1 MFDYSKI
8 DSIDP
13 KFLATFLDPKKR
25 NKEAFLHTEDEEK
38 TFIFEGKPYTIE
50 YRCQSSTYGLKWLWD
65 SFAYELTGKAG
76 KASDNHRVYNLK
88 QRNFKNP
95 SDLLK
100 SRTMCY
106 DLPTAVKLGT
116 IQKVPFKFRWE
127 KTERMLDK
135 LILPPTV
142 PELTHEQVRQRLLC
156 FTAMVAT
163 LKEEAVIKKVL
174 NYIVNE
180 KKNPKEKCFPIAYL
194 PIFDDSNE
202 TGTAAAE
209 TCILVNTCVEE
220 YSTISDT
227 VDKNGKHHIIMAT
240 EESDNIRIYIGY
252 QTNWQESL
260 ITTHDLFQFPEKK
273 TKKKSAAKAAAPIE
287 KQVISTAKPFNY
299 IHMDD
304 CVSMAQ
310 CLSII
315 ETDKKGVRQFH
326 REKNRNAVIQV
337 DGKEYTVKYNMATQ
351 LKNLWN
357 EYEQDIEPAWKTL
370 PDICY
375 FDPDDVMKHMG
386 STSKGD
392 IDPGSGVYMHAFP
405 EQFPQNASMFT
416 QEQVKLRHLWF
427 ARACSLAGT
436 DDVMAQIIRLM
447 PRKKNGSLYRRRLV
461 YLAACFYTHDGE
473 MSVLIAQNTGDYELK
488 ITVRN
493 DIMLWHDELNEMY
506 HDAASTHHLF
516 D

>member
-1 MFDYSKI
+1 MVDYSVI
-8 DSIDP
+8 DSFDP
-13 KFLATFLDPKKR
+13 EFLATFMKPNAKSEKDFR
-25 NKEAFLHTEDEEK
+25 GTEDEVKVFSFDGKEYTVTYSYQNALKDLWKNFAFELAGSWGEIK
-38 TFIFEGKPYTIE
+38 TNTRAEYLTMMEISNPLESLMDDPNCFEYHEESI
-50 YRCQSSTYGLKWLWD
+50 Y
-65 SFAYELTGKAG
+65 
-76 KASDNHRVYNLK
+76 
-88 QRNFKNP
+88 
-95 SDLLK
+95 DLLPK
-100 SRTMCY
+100 
-106 DLPTAVKLGT
+106 
-116 IQKVPFKFRWE
+116 
-127 KTERMLDK
+127 
-135 LILPPTV
+135 
-142 PELTHEQVRQRLLC
+142 LTHAQVRQRVLC
-156 FTAMVAT
+156 FVAMAAMLKNQEIIKTVIDNIARKKDGGFALNSSVDVAQLGMRSHMIHYLLSAKATGAYQVNMVAKADRSRRGESIQPME
-163 LKEEAVIKKVL
+163 LFS
-174 NYIVNE
+174 
-180 KKNPKEKCFPIAYL
+180 FPR
-194 PIFDDSNE
+194 
-202 TGTAAAE
+202 GTAAQKKA
-209 TCILVNTCVEE
+209 LLKKVE
-220 YSTISDT
+220 
-227 VDKNGKHHIIMAT
+227 
-240 EESDNIRIYIGY
+240 
-252 QTNWQESL
+252 
-260 ITTHDLFQFPEKK
+260 
-273 TKKKSAAKAAAPIE
+273 AAPKKAASVKANI
-287 KQVISTAKPFNY
+287 PFSY
-299 IHMDD
+299 SRMDD
-304 CVSMAQ
+304 CISMAR

-315 ETDKKGVRQFH
+315 ETDKTGARQFH

-436 DDVMAQIIRLM
+436 DEVMAQIIRLM